1 LPKHRPPSVQQLWSY
16 LVDEYDYRGSYKSV
30 RKFARSHFPAP
41 ARRPFRRIETPAA
54 AQVQSDWLETNVRL
68 RDSAGRVSQVKRY
81 GFVMTLSHSRKTA
94 IIWSES
100 MNQLAWHHVHN
111 EAFQRL
117 GGIAAVNRIDNLK
130 TGVASGSG
138 VWGEINSAYAAYAR
152 TMGFHVDP
160 HAARQP
166 QQKGKV
172 ERRVG
177 AFKQLD
183 WNRVFDSLAD
193 LQVYTDETLRRDSVI
208 RHCPVTSVL

>member
-1 LPKHRPPSVQQLWSY
+1 V
-16 LVDEYDYRGSYKSV
+16 
-30 RKFARSHFPAP
+30 
-41 ARRPFRRIETPAA
+41 
-54 AQVQSDWLETNVRL
+54 
-68 RDSAGRVSQVKRY
+68 GRVSQVKRY